1 MTTFTPVTIKNN
13 LEIDV
18 TIYDIYNAS
27 KDITYKD
34 SLTKLTSIKAGE
46 SAEVTP
52 IHAASVFLGSRSD
65 SNMPV
70 FIYKW
75 MSIDKNEGTLEIN
88 LTDQKAMSDSLDFV
102 IYAASN
108 KKKKNIISFKSLW
121 DATSASDLLKSVDS
135 YFKNTL
141 DYKNCNYETYLATLR
156 YHASLINTLDKTTS
170 LGDLVKSLGGSWPP
184 ALDDIEISNV
194 STSSKNGMLDVWG
207 KLDMDKLKDRSE
219 QFSNLNTIT
228 KKKILLF
235 HIDVSIMGVTLTCYF
250 DTLSIPTGGSHSL
263 NITKPHVVLSI
274 NPMFKFVVIKVIGNM
289 PFSVFGTKLNA
300 LVSLVIDNI
309 EANVGITISGDKE
322 PLPAPPGIKGLH
334 FDSFGVE
341 MGVFFKPVGLDL
353 GIEGKFHIGETGS
366 KSIKIKDDNF
376 GIVLNVEGDVPNP
389 VYLSFY
395 LSELSLDELITL
407 FTNSKSSI
415 PFPITYND
423 LSFYWAEEPIALP
436 DGTLSPMG
444 FGFCSGVD
452 ILGFKYYGQFRID
465 LTTGVSADMTCAPI
479 LLGDIFSLNGDGKGV
494 TIKVDSKGNPIQNN
508 QVKPIPSGIKNK
520 TLVPAGGPVLTMS
533 MESSPYFHMDAE
545 LTFLDFVKEKIDATI
560 GKDGVSF
567 ELDFNAI
574 IEDKMQCTLKD
585 YDNFSGQFTFGLNK
599 EISLPKL
606 GPVSLGHIHLVAEMD
621 ATLAIAIKN
630 DKLEMSVGG
639 GFDFEGIKFT
649 LPTFTLDANLKSLED
664 ILKAIEEKI
673 ADEAAAIFKDILGDA
688 GKWAK
693 WVEKGVVS
701 AVNNVASVLK
711 NGYKKLASAVA
722 PILKSIGFSAND
734 AAKAM
739 KGAGYAADQ
748 IASGLNSAFS
758 DLGIKGITSALKF
771 AGCGADEVAQG
782 LKYVGYGAKDVAGVL
797 KGTFKLS
804 KGGIEDAMKFAS
816 FSGSEITEGLK
827 SVGDVAKKIL
837 HDLNPFNW

>member
-1 MTTFTPVTIKNN
+1 MTSFTPVTIQNN
-13 LEIDV
+13 LEVDV
-18 TIYDIYNAS
+18 IVYDIYNAS
-27 KDITYKD
+27 KEIKYKD
-34 SLTKLTSIKAGE
+34 SLTKLASIKAGA
-46 SAEVTP
+46 SAKLTP
-52 IHAASVFLGSRSD
+52 IHAASVFLASRSD

-75 MSIDKNEGTLEIN
+75 MSIDNNVGTLEIN
-88 LTDQKAMSDSLDFV
+88 MSDQKAMSDSLDFV

-108 KKKKNIISFKSLW
+108 KKKKNIITFKSLW
-121 DATSASDLLKSVDS
+121 DATSASDLLKAVDN
-135 YFKNTL
+135 YFTNTL

-156 YHASLINTLDKTTS
+156 YHASLINTLEKTTS

-184 ALDDIEISNV
+184 ALDDIEVSNV
-194 STSSKNGMLDVWG
+194 NTSTINGMLDVWG
-207 KLDMDKLKDRSE
+207 ELDMSKLKDRNE

-235 HIDVSIMGVTLTCYF
+235 HIDVSVMGVTLTCYF
-250 DTLSIPTGGSHSL
+250 DTLAIPTGNGHSL

-274 NPMFKFVVIKVIGNM
+274 APLFKFVVIKVIGDM
-289 PFSVFGTKLNA
+289 PFTVFGTKLNA
-300 LVSLVIDNI
+300 IVSLVIDNI
-309 EANVGITISGDKE
+309 EANVGITLEGDKKS
-322 PLPAPPGIKGLH
+322 LPAPPGIKGLH

-366 KSIKIKDDNF
+366 KAIKIKDDNF

-395 LSELSLDELITL
+395 LAELSLGELVTL
-407 FTNSKSSI
+407 FTNSKTKI

-423 LSFYWAEEPIALP
+423 LSFYWSEEPIALP

-444 FGFCSGVD
+444 FGFSSGVD

-465 LTTGVSADMTCAPI
+465 FTTGVSADMTCAPI
-479 LLGDIFSLNGDGKGV
+479 SLGDIFSLKGDGKGV

-508 QVKPIPSGIKNK
+508 QVPAITSGIKDK
-520 TLVPAGGPVLTMS
+520 SLVPAGGPVLTMS
-533 MESSPYFHMDAE
+533 MESSPYFHMDAQ

-560 GKDGVSF
+560 GKNGVTF
-567 ELDFNAI
+567 DLDFNAI
-574 IEDKMQCTLKD
+574 LEDKMQCTLKN
-585 YDNFSGQFTFGLNK
+585 YDNFNGKFTFGLNK
-599 EISLPKL
+599 NISLPKL

-621 ATLAIAIKN
+621 ATLAIAVKN
-630 DKLEMSVGG
+630 NKLEMSVGG

-664 ILKAIEEKI
+664 ILKVIEEKI
-673 ADEAAAIFKDILGDA
+673 ADEAATIFKDILGDA

-693 WVEKGVVS
+693 WVENGVVS
-701 AVNNVASVLK
+701 AVSNVASVLK
-711 NGYKKLASAVA
+711 SGYKELASAVA
-722 PILKSIGFSAND
+722 PILKSMGFSAND

-748 IASGLNSAFS
+748 IASGLTSAFS
-758 DLGIKGITSALKF
+758 DLSIKGLSSALKF
-771 AGCGADEVAQG
+771 AGCGVNEVAQG
-782 LKYVGYGAKDVAGVL
+782 LKYVGYGAKDVATVL
-797 KGTFKLS
+797 KSSFNLGKSGVESALKVANYSSHEIS
-804 KGGIEDAMKFAS
+804 KGLDAIS
-816 FSGSEITEGLK
+816 SGVG
-827 SVGDVAKKIL
+827 SVL
-837 HDLNPFNW
+837 SHLNPFHW